1 MAGYKETPRQ
11 KMISMMY
18 LVLYTLLALN
28 VSKEVLDAFLVVNES
43 VENTNQSLTDKI
55 AGTVADFKLQ
65 NDLNAAKV
73 GPYWNKAVQVEDTTN
88 VFIKYLDWLKFKL
101 VMVAEQKDST
111 YIMQTYYFDS
121 LVPDPFHGN
130 KMITKKFLNLRKVK
144 NKDRYNDVTNYMLGN
159 ETKKDVFG
167 EAYTLSKKM
176 FKYRTYITKVMG
188 LDEKTPK
195 VGLLT
200 NEPWMHY
207 ENADGLKQDW
217 EQHNFYYTILA
228 ADITIINKIISETRI
243 AEFDAL
249 QFLYSSVNKKDYKFD
264 HVEAKVIPKSTYVL
278 KGNKYQAEVLVAA
291 FDSKTKPV
299 VKVLRG
305 VDKITDKNITHA
317 RNIQGEGGIVQL
329 DFPAN
334 SVGPQKYAGVI
345 QLIDPATNQTVSYDF
360 KANYI
365 VAPPSLTV
373 APLKMNVFYIG
384 VENPV
389 SISSPGLA
397 ASQIHP
403 MISAGKLY
411 KKDGNYA
418 VMIKKKIPGNK
429 VTVSATA
436 IIDGK
441 NMSLGQSV
449 FRVKRVP
456 DPIAEIAGQTNGKID
471 KNTLLAARAII
482 PSMKDFE
489 FDLYFVVTSY
499 TFATIMNGDWIPKNI
514 NGNKFTPEMIKI
526 IRNSKRKQ
534 KFFFENIQA
543 KGPDGS
549 IRSLNPISLE
559 IK

>member
-43 VENTNQSLTDKI
+43 VENTNESLTDKI
-55 AGTVADFKLQ
+55 AGTVAEFKLQ
-65 NDLNAAKV
+65 NDLNPDKV
-73 GPYWNKAVQVEDTTN
+73 GPYWNKAQEVVNKADN
-88 VFIKYLDWLKFKL
+88 FVNYLDHLKFKL
-101 VMVAEQKDST
+101 VMVAEQKDSLFVL
-111 YIMQTYYFDS
+111 QHYYFDS
-121 LVPDPFHGN
+121 VVPDPFHGN
-130 KMITKKFLNLRKVK
+130 KMVTKKFLNLRAVR

-159 ETKKDVFG
+159 ETKRDRIG
-167 EAYTLSKKM
+167 EAYILSKKM
-176 FKYRTYITKVMG
+176 HEFRKYILDVMQ
-188 LDEKTPK
+188 LDSTSTK

-207 ENADGLKQDW
+207 ENADGLTQDW
-217 EQHNFYYTILA
+217 ETHNFYYTILA
-228 ADITIINKIISETRI
+228 ADITIINKIIGETRI

-249 QFLYSSVNKKDYKFD
+249 QFLFRAVNKKDYKFD

-278 KGNKYQAEVLVAA
+278 QGGKYEAEVLVAA
-291 FDSKTKPV
+291 YDTKTKPT

-305 VDKITDKNITHA
+305 ADKITDKNIQRA
-317 RNIQGEGGIVQL
+317 KNIQGEGGTVKL
-329 DFPAN
+329 EFPATTQ
-334 SVGPQKYAGVI
+334 GPQKYAGVI
-345 QLIDPATNQTVSYDF
+345 QLIDPATNQKVSYEF
-360 KANYI
+360 KADYI

-403 MISAGKLY
+403 TISAGQLY
-411 KKDGNYA
+411 KKDKNYA
-418 VMIKKKIPGNK
+418 VMIKNKVPGNK

-436 IIDGK
+436 TIDGR
-441 NMSLGQSV
+441 NVMLGKSE

-471 KNTLLAARAII
+471 KNTLLAAGAII
-482 PSMKDFE
+482 PNMKDFE
-489 FDLYFVVTSY
+489 FDLYFTVTSY
-499 TFATIMNGDWIPKNI
+499 TFATIMNGDWIPKNVT
-514 NGNKFTPEMIKI
+514 GNRFTPEVLKI

>member
-43 VENTNQSLTDKI
+43 VKATNESLTDKI
-55 AGTVADFKLQ
+55 ASTAAEFKLQ
-65 NDLNAAKV
+65 NDLNPAKV
-73 GPYWNKAVQVEDTTN
+73 GPYWTKAQEVENKTDSLVH
-88 VFIKYLDWLKFKL
+88 YLDHLKFKL
-101 VMVAEQKDST
+101 VMVAEQKDSA
-111 YIMQTYYFDS
+111 YIIQHYYFDT
-121 LVPDPFHGN
+121 LVPDPFHNN
-130 KMITKKFLNLRKVK
+130 KLVKKKFLNLRAVR

-159 ETKKDVFG
+159 ETKKTGLG
-167 EAYTLSKKM
+167 EAYKLSKKM
-176 FKYRTYITKVMG
+176 NRYRTYITQTMG

-200 NEPWMHY
+200 NESWLHY
-207 ENADGLKQDW
+207 ENADGLPQNW
-217 EQHNFYYTILA
+217 EEHNFYYTILA
-228 ADITIINKIISETRI
+228 ADVTIVNKIISEARI

-249 QFLYSSVNKKDYKFD
+249 QFLFSSVNKKDYKFD
-264 HVEAKVIPKSTYVL
+264 HVEAKVIPTSTYVL
-278 KGNKYQAEVLVAA
+278 KGNKYDAEVLVAA
-291 FDSKTKPV
+291 YDTKTKPI

-305 VDKITDKNITHA
+305 VDKITDKNINHA
-317 RNIQGEGGIVQL
+317 KTIQGEAGTVKLQ
-329 DFPAN
+329 FPA
-334 SVGPQKYAGVI
+334 VGEGPQKYAGII
-345 QLIDPATNQTVSYDF
+345 QMIDPKTNKTVSYPF
-360 KANYI
+360 SSNYI

-384 VENPV
+384 VANPV

-397 ASQIHP
+397 ASKIHP
-403 MISAGKLY
+403 SITAGKLV
-411 KKDGNYA
+411 KKDGNYS
-418 VMIKKKIPGNK
+418 VIINKKVPGNK

-436 IIDGK
+436 TIDGK
-441 NMSLGQSV
+441 NMLLGKSE

-456 DPIAEIAGQTNGKID
+456 DPIAKIAGKTNGKID
-471 KNTLLAARAII
+471 KNTLLAAGAII
-482 PSMKDFE
+482 PSMKDFV
-489 FDLYFVVTSY
+489 FDMYFVVTSY
-499 TFATIMNGDWIPKNI
+499 TFGTYINGDYIPKNVS
-514 NGNKFTPEMIKI
+514 GNRFVPAITKF

-534 KFFFENIQA
+534 KFIFENIQA

>member
-28 VSKEVLDAFLVVNES
+28 VSKEVLDAFLVVNDS
-43 VENTNQSLTDKI
+43 VKTMNESLTDKI
-55 AGTVADFKLQ
+55 AGTAAEFKLQ
-65 NDLNAAKV
+65 NDLNRAKV
-73 GPYWNKAVQVEDTTN
+73 GPYWSNAQVVMKRTDSLVN
-88 VFIKYLDWLKFKL
+88 YLDRLKFKL
-101 VMVAEQKDST
+101 VMVAEQKDSA
-111 YIMQTYYFDS
+111 YIVQHYYFDT

-130 KMITKKFLNLRKVK
+130 KLVKKKFLKLRAVR

-159 ETKKDVFG
+159 ETKKEGLG
-167 EAYTLSKKM
+167 EAYNLSKKM
-176 FKYRTYITKVMG
+176 NRYRKYITQTMG

-207 ENADGLKQDW
+207 ENSDGLKQDW
-217 EQHNFYYTILA
+217 ERHNFYYTILA
-228 ADITIINKIISETRI
+228 ADITIVNKIISETRI
-243 AEFDAL
+243 AEFDAI
-249 QFLYSSVNKKDYKFD
+249 QFLYGSVNKKDYKFE

-278 KGNKYQAEVLVAA
+278 KGNKYQAEVLIAA
-291 FDSKTKPV
+291 YDSTTKPT

-305 VDKITDKNITHA
+305 VDKVTDKNIIHA
-317 RNIQGEGGIVQL
+317 KNIQGKAGVVDLE
-329 DFPAN
+329 FPAT
-334 SVGPQKYAGVI
+334 SEGPQKYAGVI
-345 QLIDPATNQTVSYDF
+345 QMINPATNQMVSYNF

-403 MISAGKLY
+403 SITAGKLL
-411 KKDGNYA
+411 KKDGNYS
-418 VMIKKKIPGNK
+418 VIINKKVPGNK

-441 NMSLGQSV
+441 NMLLGKSV
-449 FRVKRVP
+449 FRIKRVP
-456 DPIAEIAGQTNGKID
+456 DPIAKIAGITNGKID
-471 KNTLLAARAII
+471 KNTLLAAGAII
-482 PSMKDFE
+482 PSMKDFV
-489 FDLYFVVTSY
+489 FDMYFVVTSY
-499 TFATIMNGDWIPKNI
+499 TFGTYINGDYIPKNVS
-514 NGNKFTPEMIKI
+514 GNRFVPEIIKY

-534 KFFFENIQA
+534 KFIFENIQA